1 MSIPPRKMANQSV
14 SFLVMSRLL
23 DYIAYAIIIAVI
35 GVTMWFLGALSSVQ
49 AFPPRLS
56 PFGYIG
62 NSGPLLLVHQK
73 LAANSWVDRESNFKG
88 ERCCDAGKD
97 CHTLEPEDVRPSKG
111 GIAARLN
118 NGQEVFIPD
127 DRIQVSRDGRYWV
140 CFWANQVKFFFAP
153 YSGS

>member
-1 MSIPPRKMANQSV
+1 MPNQSV

-97 CHTLEPEDVRPSKG
+97 CHVVPPDRVMPRGDGVTLPDYGNITIPGNQIQISQD
-111 GIAARLN
+111 
-118 NGQEVFIPD
+118 GQ
-127 DRIQVSRDGRYWV
+127 YWV
-140 CFWANQVKFFFAP
+140 CFWANQVKCFFAP